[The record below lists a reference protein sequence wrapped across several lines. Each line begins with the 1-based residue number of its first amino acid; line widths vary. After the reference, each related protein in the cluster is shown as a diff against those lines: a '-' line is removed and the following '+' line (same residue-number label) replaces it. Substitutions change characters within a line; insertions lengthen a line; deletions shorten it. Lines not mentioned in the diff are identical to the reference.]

1 MRVEKS
7 CKKVRNHPNKNK
19 TFSVTVLRNND
30 EMVKYIFDV
39 WERKSSSWAGRA
51 MPTISWLVRFG
62 CVTFFRR
69 YSFFKLF
76 FFIFSVWPSF
86 RKDTRNYLYIVL
98 KLILFF
104 FISLIQLSRYI
115 SKVIVTETSC
125 HRMVDQITMKFEICI
140 DNTNRLDCRGG
151 FSKKEGVSSE
161 RGGWATNWKIIR
173 SCEGSFKRIQI
184 AHLKNTPYKL

>member
-1 MRVEKS
+1 
-7 CKKVRNHPNKNK
+7 
-19 TFSVTVLRNND
+19 
-30 EMVKYIFDV
+30 MVKYIFDV

-125 HRMVDQITMKFEICI
+125 HRMVDQITMKFEICR
-140 DNTNRLDCRGG
+140 DNTNRIDCRGG

-161 RGGWATNWKIIR
+161 RGG
-173 SCEGSFKRIQI
+173 GGQQI
-184 AHLKNTPYKL
+184 EKLSDHVRAHLKGSELHIWKTPHTSYSFLPLNPIFSKKLNWIIFVLLSRH